1 MAAVMSQEER
11 EASTSVVDQ
20 YQSFAALAEDAP
32 DGSWRVVHRHVPQS
46 DVLIVAPHGGGIEP
60 GTSGLAT
67 MIAAEEY
74 NLYCFEGLKKSDNR
88 DLHVTSHRFDDPRAL
103 SLAARSAIVV
113 GIHGCKGANAI
124 FVGGLDTRLVAF
136 LTDALLAAGFPARS
150 QGHDFP
156 AVHPQNICN
165 RGSRGAGA
173 QLELT
178 VEFRSAA
185 RRASISRV
193 VRQSIARQQQELT
206 TVGEYSPNA
215 EY

>member
-1 MAAVMSQEER
+1 MRRRSQVPDHYPNF
-11 EASTSVVDQ
+11 ST
-20 YQSFAALAEDAP
+20 LAQDAP
-32 DGSWRVVHRHVPQS
+32 AGTWRVVHRDVPRS

-60 GTSGLAT
+60 GTSELAT

-74 NLYCFEGLKKSDNR
+74 NLYCFEGLRQFDNR

-124 FVGGLDTRLVAF
+124 FVGGRDTMLAAN
-136 LTDALLAAGFPARS
+136 LSEALLAAGFPACS
-150 QGHDFP
+150 KGHCFP
-156 AVHPQNICN
+156 AVHPENICN
-165 RGSRGAGA
+165 RGYRGAGA

-178 VEFRSAA
+178 VEFRSAVW
-185 RRASISRV
+185 RASISQV
-193 VRQSIARQQQELT
+193 VRQAIARQQQELT